1 MRYRSV
7 LAATGAAVAATL
19 VLGSTPLSAQAPP
32 EPQPISVD
40 PASAAAG
47 TTVTISGDG
56 CVDDTPTG
64 VIVRAE
70 YLGED
75 DERAF
80 QVPQGVQEDGSWS
93 ASYRVLSG
101 DPLGTYE
108 LRATCYHEVSSE
120 PISMTPLFDYPVATF
135 EVTDGTTP
143 PEPVDPTVPSV
154 LSLAIDPTSG
164 PVGTTINVSGDDCT
178 GDLVWFGLF
187 SGFDEDGAIVDLWWA
202 NPGSD
207 GAWSDELFVYEAM
220 VPFAELD
227 KDEPEV
233 VPVEPG
239 GDYYVGAWC
248 EYYPDELGD
257 IDEPVDG
264 SGPAPDEIVFSDTIA
279 FEVTAAGVAPRTD
292 PLPVNPVATDIRPQA
307 QPATAVVADPTYTG

>member
-7 LAATGAAVAATL
+7 LAATAAAVAATL
-19 VLGSTPLSAQAPP
+19 VLGGAPLSAEAPA
-32 EPQPISVD
+32 EPQPISDD
-40 PASAAAG
+40 PASAG
-47 TTVTISGDG
+47 VETTVT
-56 CVDDTPTG
+56 TPTDPSDPT
-64 VIVRAE
+64 IPP
-70 YLGED
+70 D
-75 DERAF
+75 TT
-80 QVPQGVQEDGSWS
+80 VPPD
-93 ASYRVLSG
+93 
-101 DPLGTYE
+101 
-108 LRATCYHEVSSE
+108 
-120 PISMTPLFDYPVATF
+120 
-135 EVTDGTTP
+135 TTIP
-143 PEPVDPTVPSV
+143 PDQPEPVDPTVPSV

-227 KDEPEV
+227 KDEPDV

-292 PLPVNPVATDIRPQA
+292 PLPVNPVAVDVRPQA
-307 QPATAVVADPTYTG
+307 QPATPVVADPTYTG